1 MMHGEA
7 SGRGA
12 ILPLA
17 LASAAAQ
24 TLLMVLTPSIV
35 AVADDLG
42 SSLAVIGQARTVT
55 AGVALVVSLV
65 LLTVLPVIGLR
76 RVLAGGALSAL
87 AAAVAVATAAGVLAY
102 LLAHVLVGIA
112 VGALLS
118 AGFSGLAGF
127 SGAARA
133 RAAGWVTAAAGGA
146 WALGIPIIGFL
157 TEQVSWRATHAVPAA
172 LAAAVLL
179 MSGRSAALASGS
191 RTATL
196 TWIVRHRRAR
206 RWLIAETLANIGWT
220 STLTF
225 VGAVLVAGLGVAETA
240 TGWLLALGAGAFV
253 AASLLGGRLA
263 AVREPR
269 TVAIASSALLAAATL
284 GLFGTAALPEGWLR
298 IAAAATAFALAA
310 AAAGVR
316 IPASSVLGMAQE
328 PDRAESMSAVR
339 AASMQLG
346 YLIGAPLSGVV
357 IAGAGWPALGFVL
370 ALLLAGAASISSRL
384 AAAGR
389 AAEGRLPAPVH
400 EGES

>member
-1 MMHGEA
+1 M
-7 SGRGA
+7 
-12 ILPLA
+12 
-17 LASAAAQ
+17 
-24 TLLMVLTPSIV
+24 
-35 AVADDLG
+35 
-42 SSLAVIGQARTVT
+42 
-55 AGVALVVSLV
+55 

-172 LAAAVLL
+172 LAVAVLM
-179 MSGRSAALASGS
+179 MSGRSAALATGS

-206 RWLIAETLANIGWT
+206 RWLIAETFANIGWT

-328 PDRAESMSAVR
+328 PDRGRVDVSRARRQHAAGLPHRRTAVGR
-339 AASMQLG
+339 RDRRG
-346 YLIGAPLSGVV
+346 R
-357 IAGAGWPALGFVL
+357 
-370 ALLLAGAASISSRL
+370 LAGPGARARS
-384 AAAGR
+384 AAGR
-389 AAEGRLPAPVH
+389 RGIHIVAAGRCRSRGGGQSRCPRA
-400 EGES
+400 